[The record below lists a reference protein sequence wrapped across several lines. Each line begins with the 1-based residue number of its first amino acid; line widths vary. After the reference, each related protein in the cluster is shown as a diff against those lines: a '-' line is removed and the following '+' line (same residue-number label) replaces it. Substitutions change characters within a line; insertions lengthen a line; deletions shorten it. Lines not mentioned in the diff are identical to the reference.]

1 MLVLV
6 VLPVLMVVVVLFLLL
21 NTAVVVVDAPETNN
35 KWWCWCF
42 WSLELP
48 VLLLMQCKE
57 LRCRAWDESSNVQPA
72 NLTWNLM
79 YAQPF
84 RIPSRPCL
92 VLCRESL
99 SLSCLCVCLL
109 FEHERRVG

>member
-1 MLVLV
+1 MPRVPVPVLV
-6 VLPVLMVVVVLFLLL
+6 VLPVLMVVVLLVL
-21 NTAVVVVDAPETNN
+21 TSAVVVVDAPETNN

-79 YAQPF
+79 
-84 RIPSRPCL
+84 
-92 VLCRESL
+92 
-99 SLSCLCVCLL
+99 
-109 FEHERRVG
+109 

>member
-1 MLVLV
+1 MPVPVLV
-6 VLPVLMVVVVLFLLL
+6 VLSVLMVVVLLVL
-21 NTAVVVVDAPETNN
+21 TPAVVVVDAPETNN

-57 LRCRAWDESSNVQPA
+57 LRCRAWDESNNCQPA

-79 YAQPF
+79 CAQPPF
-84 RIPSRPCL
+84 ASACTVWYCRE
-92 VLCRESL
+92 RESL
-99 SLSCLCVCLL
+99 RLPLSAC
-109 FEHERRVG
+109 FQN

>member
-1 MLVLV
+1 MPVPVLVLV
-6 VLPVLMVVVVLFLLL
+6 VLLVL
-21 NTAVVVVDAPETNN
+21 TPAVVVVDAPETNN

-57 LRCRAWDESSNVQPA
+57 LRCRAWDESNNCQPA

-79 YAQPF
+79 CAQP
-84 RIPSRPCL
+84 PLLL
-92 VLCRESL
+92 VQSGTVEREESPF
-99 SLSCLCVCLL
+99 CLCLPASKA
-109 FEHERRVG
+109 RVVWVSGC

>member
-1 MLVLV
+1 MPVLVLV
-6 VLPVLMVVVVLFLLL
+6 FLPVLVVVLVL
-21 NTAVVVVDAPETNN
+21 TPAVVVVDAPETNN

-79 YAQPF
+79 
-84 RIPSRPCL
+84 
-92 VLCRESL
+92 
-99 SLSCLCVCLL
+99 
-109 FEHERRVG
+109 